1 MNYKYLGK
9 TGIQVSELCFGTMSF
24 GGDANQKESEKMF
37 SACLNL
43 GINFFDCANT
53 YNGGNSEKILGKL
66 IKADRD
72 SLIITSKVFNATS
85 NDINHQGLSRRN
97 ITRAVE
103 SSLKRLN
110 TDRIE
115 VLFLHRWD
123 PNTPIDETLRGLEDL
138 VRAGKVLHLGASNFA
153 AWQISKAI
161 GVSVARGWSRLE
173 VVQPMYSLVK
183 RQAEVEILPLAKEEN
198 LGVISY
204 SPLGGGLLS
213 GKYSAGKQPKGSR
226 LVVNSVYAQRYR
238 ENWFF
243 ETASNLSRFAKK
255 LGVHPVTLSL
265 AWVMANEMITAPII
279 GSRNLSQLQSSL
291 AALEF
296 EMTSEVYLAIS
307 QLSRN
312 PPPATDRSEIQPL

>member
-1 MNYKYLGK
+1 MNYKNLGK

-183 RQAEVEILPLAKEEN
+183 RQAEVEILHLAKEEN
-198 LGVISY
+198 LRVISY

-213 GKYSAGKQPKGSR
+213 GKYSLGKQPKGSR

-265 AWVMANEMITAPII
+265 A
-279 GSRNLSQLQSSL
+279 
-291 AALEF
+291 
-296 EMTSEVYLAIS
+296 
-307 QLSRN
+307 
-312 PPPATDRSEIQPL
+312 

>member
-161 GVSVARGWSRLE
+161 GVSVARGGSRLE